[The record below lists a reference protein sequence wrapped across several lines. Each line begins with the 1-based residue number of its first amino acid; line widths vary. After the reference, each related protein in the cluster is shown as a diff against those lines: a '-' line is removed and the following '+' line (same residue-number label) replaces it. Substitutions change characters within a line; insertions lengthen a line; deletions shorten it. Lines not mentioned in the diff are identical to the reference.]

1 MLGVNGFDRGFLDSS
16 SGRAAAGGG
25 EFYADSS
32 GDILEEISWTISPR
46 SVRNK
51 EVGDRVDGDGVEELF
66 MEQRLDH
73 FDRQETRTFD
83 QRYFVNKA

>member
-1 MLGVNGFDRGFLDSS
+1 MLGVNGFDRGFLDYSS
-16 SGRAAAGGG
+16 SSASAGGG
-25 EFYADSS
+25 DYSSESS

-46 SVRNK
+46 FVRNK
-51 EVGDRVDGDGVEELF
+51 AVGRVGKNGVEELF

-73 FDRQETRTFD
+73 FDRQESRTFD